1 MYCHMSPLERKTRTV
16 LDSGFR
22 IPDSFSVEIRFQIS
36 IASRILDSGS
46 SIPDSKAQ
54 DSGLHKQ
61 NHPDSGIHVARHFSM
76 SIRLTCWGK
85 GERKT
90 RTGKTAQREKR
101 PLSTPLPPLPPSS
114 PLTSHE
120 GLILGLVTC
129 YDILHFFCILCV
141 YLSIDW
147 LIDR

>member
-61 NHPDSGIHVARHFSM
+61 NHPDSGIHVARHVSM
-76 SIRLTCWGK
+76 SIR
-85 GERKT
+85 
-90 RTGKTAQREKR
+90 
-101 PLSTPLPPLPPSS
+101 
-114 PLTSHE
+114 
-120 GLILGLVTC
+120 
-129 YDILHFFCILCV
+129 
-141 YLSIDW
+141 
-147 LIDR
+147 

>member
-1 MYCHMSPLERKTRTV
+1 MYCHMSPLERKIRTV

-54 DSGLHKQ
+54 DSGFHKQ
-61 NHPDSGIHVARHFSM
+61 NHPDSGIYVARHVSM

-90 RTGKTAQREKR
+90 RTGKTAQGEKR
-101 PLSTPLPPLPPSS
+101 PLSPPLPPSS
-114 PLTSHE
+114 PLQNLLSPNLSRGPDTRASDM
-120 GLILGLVTC
+120 LGYLTFF
-129 YDILHFFCILCV
+129 LHLMCLF
-141 YLSIDW
+141 ID
-147 LIDR
+147 

>member
-54 DSGLHKQ
+54 DSG
-61 NHPDSGIHVARHFSM
+61 IHVARHVSM

-90 RTGKTAQREKR
+90 RTAKTAQGEKR
-101 PLSTPLPPLPPSS
+101 PLSTPPPFPFPPSS

-141 YLSIDW
+141 YLSID
-147 LIDR
+147 

>member
-1 MYCHMSPLERKTRTV
+1 MYCHMSPLERETRTV

-46 SIPDSKAQ
+46 SISDSKAQ
-54 DSGLHKQ
+54 DSGFHKQ
-61 NHPDSGIHVARHFSM
+61 NHPDSGIYVARHVSM

-90 RTGKTAQREKR
+90 RTGKTAQGEKR
-101 PLSTPLPPLPPSS
+101 PLSTPPPSLLSPTKSPLP
-114 PLTSHE
+114 
-120 GLILGLVTC
+120 
-129 YDILHFFCILCV
+129 
-141 YLSIDW
+141 
-147 LIDR
+147 

>member
-61 NHPDSGIHVARHFSM
+61 NHPDSGIHVARHVSM
-76 SIRLTCWGK
+76 SIRLTFWGK

-90 RTGKTAQREKR
+90 RTGKTAQGEKR
-101 PLSTPLPPLPPSS
+101 PLSTPPPPPSLLS
-114 PLTSHE
+114 PNLSRGPDTRASDMLRYLT
-120 GLILGLVTC
+120 
-129 YDILHFFCILCV
+129 FFCILCV

>member
-61 NHPDSGIHVARHFSM
+61 NQPDSGIHVARHVSM
-76 SIRLTCWGK
+76 SIRLTFWGK

-90 RTGKTAQREKR
+90 RTGKTAQGEKR
-101 PLSTPLPPLPPSS
+101 PLSTPPPPPPSLLS
-114 PLTSHE
+114 PNLSRGPDTRASDMLRYLTFF
-120 GLILGLVTC
+120 
-129 YDILHFFCILCV
+129 LHLMCLF
-141 YLSIDW
+141 IDW
-147 LIDR
+147 LIDW

>member
-61 NHPDSGIHVARHFSM
+61 NHPDSGIHVARHVSM
-76 SIRLTCWGK
+76 SVRLTCWGK
-85 GERKT
+85 GKER
-90 RTGKTAQREKR
+90 REQGRQRKER
-101 PLSTPLPPLPPSS
+101 NVLSPPPPLPPSS

-147 LIDR
+147 LIDW

>member
-61 NHPDSGIHVARHFSM
+61 NHPDSGIHVARHVSM
-76 SIRLTCWGK
+76 SIRLTFRGK

-90 RTGKTAQREKR
+90 RTGKTAQGEKR
-101 PLSTPLPPLPPSS
+101 PLSTPSLPPLP
-114 PLTSHE
+114 
-120 GLILGLVTC
+120 
-129 YDILHFFCILCV
+129 
-141 YLSIDW
+141 
-147 LIDR
+147 